1 MGGGE
6 DAGGSEEGGGRTG
19 EGGSLI
25 LVLPLILDE
34 RVPRPLLAVRHAESN
49 RNIVWVNTTWNINY
63 TTLKKKKTDLH
74 NDGEHASMH
83 TEVMITVY

>member
-25 LVLPLILDE
+25 LVLPLVLDE
-34 RVPRPLLAVRHAESN
+34 RVPRPLLAARHAESN
-49 RNIVWVNTTWNINY
+49 RNTVWVNTTWNISY
-63 TTLKKKKTDLH
+63 TTFKPKEDTDLH
-74 NDGEHASMH
+74 NGGEHTSMR
-83 TEVMITVY
+83 